1 MSRAGMQISRYLP
14 MLGLAVCAALAVWGW
29 QSGVLTSQEAM
40 EALVARVGF
49 WGPVI
54 FTVIQA
60 VQVVIP
66 ILPGAIG
73 CVVGVIMFGPLW
85 GFVYSYVGICVGS
98 MLAFAV
104 AKTYG
109 RPLLPRLFQQKTIDK
124 YDTWT
129 KKGKFD
135 LWFAIAIFLPVAPDD
150 FLCYLAGTT
159 TMSWRRFTA
168 IIWAGKPFAIA
179 AYSLILNTAWTQVLN
194 WLG

>member
-1 MSRAGMQISRYLP
+1 MSRTSVQVTRWLPLLGFAGCVI
-14 MLGLAVCAALAVWGW
+14 LGVWAW

-40 EALVARVGF
+40 EALVRRVGF

-73 CVVGVIMFGPLW
+73 CVVGVIMFGPVW
-85 GFVYSYVGICVGS
+85 GFVYNYVGICAGS
-98 MLAFAV
+98 LLAFAV
-104 AKTYG
+104 AKSYG
-109 RPLLPRLFQQKTIDK
+109 RPLLPKLFHQKTIDK
-124 YDTWT
+124 YDSWT

-159 TMSWRRFTA
+159 PMSWRRYTA
-168 IIWAGKPFAIA
+168 IILLGKPFAIA
-179 AYSLILNTAWTQVLN
+179 AYSVILSAAWTQVLN

>member
-1 MSRAGMQISRYLP
+1 MSRAGVQVTRCLP
-14 MLGLAVCAALAVWGW
+14 MLGFLVCAVLAVWGW

-40 EALVARVGF
+40 EALVERVGF

-109 RPLLPRLFQQKTIDK
+109 RPLLPMLFREKTIEK
-124 YDTWT
+124 YDNWT

-159 TMSWRRFTA
+159 PMTWRRFTA

-179 AYSLILNTAWTQVLN
+179 AYSVILSAAWTQVLN

>member
-1 MSRAGMQISRYLP
+1 MSRAGVQVTRCLP
-14 MLGLAVCAALAVWGW
+14 MLGFLACVVLAVWGW

-40 EALVARVGF
+40 EALVERVGF

-109 RPLLPRLFQQKTIDK
+109 RPLLPVLFREKTIEK
-124 YDTWT
+124 YDNWT

-135 LWFAIAIFLPVAPDD
+135 LWFAVAIFLPVAPDD

-159 TMSWRRFTA
+159 PMTWRRFTA

-179 AYSLILNTAWTQVLN
+179 AYSVILSAAWTQVLN